1 MQTKV
6 LNIILFL
13 SVVCLFISI
22 GMLMKAMHDDMIYN
36 REHPCIKTT
45 TKRVCFTSRECKSGI
60 MLPGFCITEDRVV
73 VVMKFIVLKENNT
86 ALISSV

>member
-22 GMLMKAMHDDMIYN
+22 GMFMKAMHDDMIYN

-45 TKRVCFTSRECKSGI
+45 TKRVCFTSRKCKSGI
-60 MLPGFCITEDRVV
+60 VLPGFCITEDRIRCRDEVYCLER
-73 VVMKFIVLKENNT
+73 K
-86 ALISSV
+86 